1 MSTESTTNNAY
12 PAPEGVLLGHFTPG
26 SAAWDE
32 VRTGLCITA
41 TEIAAVVGLS
51 PWMSRF
57 TLWHKKSGLNVA
69 PFEMTSAVEWGT
81 RLEDAVAGKWEDEHP
96 GQLAASAGTWR
107 NRERDWQ
114 RATPDRLIYP
124 QPANEFEIPD
134 QATGLLEVKTSPFGD
149 DWGPDGADDGVPV
162 WYRCQV
168 MWQMDA
174 LGLRRTDFAVLISG
188 HDYREY
194 VVEYDEGEAKILRD
208 AAVQFLDEVRNGV
221 RPPIDGADDTYRTI
235 RVQPD
240 GFDDIDVE
248 IPAEDAARY
257 ETAQAASKAA
267 AAELTAAK
275 GVVLDHI
282 GTGKRA
288 VVGERRIAY
297 RIPKPD
303 GTTKSLNPYKTSKE
317 AA

>member
-1 MSTESTTNNAY
+1 MSPESTTSHPY
-12 PAPEGVLLGHFTPG
+12 PVPDGVLIGHLTPG
-26 SAAWDE
+26 TEAWE
-32 VRTGLCITA
+32 EARTGLTITA

-57 TLWHKKSGLNVA
+57 TLWHKKAGLRVA
-69 PFEMTSAVEWGT
+69 PFEMTPAIEWGV
-81 RLEDAVAGKWEDEHP
+81 RLEDAVALKWQEEHP
-96 GQLAASAGTWR
+96 GFLAAPAGTWR
-107 NRERDWQ
+107 NREREWQ

-124 QPANEFEIPD
+124 QPAGEFDIPEK
-134 QATGLLEVKTSPFGD
+134 AEELLEVKTSPMGD
-149 DWGPDGADDGVPV
+149 DWGPDGADDGVPI
-162 WYRCQV
+162 WYRCQAI
-168 MWQMDA
+168 WQMDT
-174 LGLRRTDFAVLISG
+174 LGPRRTRFAVLISG

-194 VVEYDEGEAKILRD
+194 VVDYDETEAQILRD
-208 AAVQFLDEVRNGV
+208 AAVQFLDEVRDGV
-221 RPPIDGADDTYRTI
+221 RPPIDSADDTYQTI

-248 IPAEDAARY
+248 IPPEDAARY
-257 ETAQAASKAA
+257 ENAQIAAKAA
-267 AAELTAAK
+267 VAELTAAK

-297 RIPKPD
+297 RIPKAD
-303 GTTKSLNPYKTSKE
+303 GTTKSLNPYKQKE